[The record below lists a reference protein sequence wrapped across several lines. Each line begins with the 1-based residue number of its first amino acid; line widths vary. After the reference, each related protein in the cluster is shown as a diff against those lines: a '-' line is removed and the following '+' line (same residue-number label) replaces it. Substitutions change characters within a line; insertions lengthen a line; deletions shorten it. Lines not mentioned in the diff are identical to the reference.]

1 MRSIGPAVTREQ
13 SPAFLRNSN
22 GRLDFPGPTQE
33 ASRIPR
39 RNSRIPPQLEK
50 NHVVPPS
57 SQDEAL
63 SRYRVS
69 GEVPRWELEVETVL
83 GTLDAPPQSS
93 PASRSPWR
101 GTPRFSGTTS
111 SEPLLPSCSRQEGR
125 LPCFVWKGFPTFRSH
140 LRMRPGSRRH
150 SRRGLVGASTLRST
164 PISRSPLGKNPMPGP
179 SSRPTPPSPLK
190 TVA

>member
-13 SPAFLRNSN
+13 SPACLRNSN

-63 SRYRVS
+63 SRYSVS
-69 GEVPRWELEVETVL
+69 GEVPRDRKSTRLN
-83 GTLDAPPQSS
+83 SS
-93 PASRSPWR
+93 HHSNSYAVFCLKKKKKSAVVDRSKENIEMESFIP
-101 GTPRFSGTTS
+101 
-111 SEPLLPSCSRQEGR
+111 EA
-125 LPCFVWKGFPTFRSH
+125 
-140 LRMRPGSRRH
+140 
-150 SRRGLVGASTLRST
+150 GANS
-164 PISRSPLGKNPMPGP
+164 
-179 SSRPTPPSPLK
+179 
-190 TVA
+190 

>member
-1 MRSIGPAVTREQ
+1 MRSIGPGVTREQ

-22 GRLDFPGPTQE
+22 GRLDFPGPTKE

-39 RNSRIPPQLEK
+39 GNSRIPPQLEK

-63 SRYRVS
+63 SRYSVS
-69 GEVPRWELEVETVL
+69 GEVPHEVLEVETVL

-111 SEPLLPSCSRQEGR
+111 SEPLLPS
-125 LPCFVWKGFPTFRSH
+125 
-140 LRMRPGSRRH
+140 
-150 SRRGLVGASTLRST
+150 
-164 PISRSPLGKNPMPGP
+164 
-179 SSRPTPPSPLK
+179 
-190 TVA
+190 

>member
-22 GRLDFPGPTQE
+22 GRLDFPGPTQD

-63 SRYRVS
+63 SRYSVS
-69 GEVPRWELEVETVL
+69 GEVPRDRKSTRLN
-83 GTLDAPPQSS
+83 SS
-93 PASRSPWR
+93 HHR
-101 GTPRFSGTTS
+101 
-111 SEPLLPSCSRQEGR
+111 
-125 LPCFVWKGFPTFRSH
+125 
-140 LRMRPGSRRH
+140 
-150 SRRGLVGASTLRST
+150 
-164 PISRSPLGKNPMPGP
+164 ISYAVVCLKKKQQV
-179 SSRPTPPSPLK
+179 TPPHYRYTPTAACTLK
-190 TVA
+190 RS